1 MTTPAIY
8 YPLEHWAS
16 HTGRVHV
23 KQGPRATLLT
33 EADIT
38 DMLKRVRRGATGI
51 VKRNKVSFDEQQ
63 LTDLRNTYFTPE
75 ERTTPSVGDA
85 TGYMAD
91 IDEHGY
97 NRTPGS
103 WPIGGAL

>member
-1 MTTPAIY
+1 MTIVQTW
-8 YPLEHWAS
+8 PLEHWAS

-63 LTDLRNTYFTPE
+63 LETLRRTYFPTSE
-75 ERTTPSVGDA
+75 EDDA
-85 TGYMAD
+85 AYELESARRDQAIHEQCGPDRA
-91 IDEHGY
+91 EF
-97 NRTPGS
+97 
-103 WPIGGAL
+103 